1 MRFKEFTESIDKDY
15 LDDLINTSK
24 TSSSK
29 DPADYLDTLINT
41 IKTDPSTDKEDDD
54 YLDALI
60 KGSAAAPLIAP
71 TISPK
76 TSQPAARSTQSVAQ
90 PIEYPSTTS
99 SGKNIAKVVKA
110 GSGYNIVQNS
120 DGSTEKRTG
129 ARNWR
134 NNNPGNIKY
143 GSYAQRNGA
152 IGSDGTFAVFPN
164 YETGLKAKENLVFGP
179 SYINLPIQRAV
190 ARYAPEKD
198 RNDVV
203 MYTNSILKATGASPN
218 TLLRDLNPQ
227 QRKAYLATID
237 KVEGFKPGM
246 VAQLSGPTVA

>member
-1 MRFKEFTESIDKDY
+1 MRFKEFNESIDNTDY
-15 LDDLINTSK
+15 LDDLISALKSN
-24 TSSSK
+24 
-29 DPADYLDTLINT
+29 
-41 IKTDPSTDKEDDD
+41 PSTDKEDDD

-60 KGSAAAPLIAP
+60 KASAGVAGAAG
-71 TISPK
+71 ISPRS
-76 TSQPAARSTQSVAQ
+76 TQPATRSTQSIAQ

-99 SGKNIAKVVKA
+99 GKNISKVLKA
-110 GSGYNIVQNS
+110 GPGYNVVQNS

-152 IGSDGTFAVFPN
+152 IGSDGTFAIFPN

-179 SYINLPIQRAV
+179 SYINLPIKRAV

-198 RNDVV
+198 RNDVA

-218 TLLRDLNPQ
+218 TLLRDLSPQ
-227 QRKAYLATID
+227 QRNAYLATID

-246 VAQLSGPTVA
+246 VAQLSGPAVA

>member
-1 MRFKEFTESIDKDY
+1 MRFKEFNESIDNTDY
-15 LDDLINTSK
+15 LDDLINALKS
-24 TSSSK
+24 
-29 DPADYLDTLINT
+29 N
-41 IKTDPSTDKEDDD
+41 PSTDKEDDD

-60 KGSAAAPLIAP
+60 KASAGVAGAAG
-71 TISPK
+71 ISP
-76 TSQPAARSTQSVAQ
+76 RSTQPATTQAVAQ

-99 SGKNIAKVVKA
+99 SKNISKVLKA
-110 GSGYNIVQNS
+110 GPGYNVVQNS

-152 IGSDGTFAVFPN
+152 IGSDGTFAIFPN

-198 RNDVV
+198 RNDVA

-218 TLLRDLNPQ
+218 TLLRDLSPQ
-227 QRKAYLATID
+227 QRNAYLATID

-246 VAQLSGPTVA
+246 VAQLSGPAVA

>member
-1 MRFKEFTESIDKDY
+1 MRFKEFNESIDKTDY
-15 LDDLINTSK
+15 LDDLINALKS
-24 TSSSK
+24 
-29 DPADYLDTLINT
+29 N
-41 IKTDPSTDKEDDD
+41 PSTDKEDDD

-60 KGSAAAPLIAP
+60 KASAGAAGAAG
-71 TISPK
+71 ISPK
-76 TSQPAARSTQSVAQ
+76 STQPATTQAVAQ

-99 SGKNIAKVVKA
+99 SKNISKVLKA
-110 GSGYNIVQNS
+110 GPGYNVVQNS

-152 IGSDGTFAVFPN
+152 IGSDGTFAIFPN

-218 TLLRDLNPQ
+218 TLLRDLSPQ

-246 VAQLSGPTVA
+246 VAQLSGPAVA

>member
-1 MRFKEFTESIDKDY
+1 MRFKEFNESSDNTDY
-15 LDDLINTSK
+15 LDDLINALK
-24 TSSSK
+24 T
-29 DPADYLDTLINT
+29 N
-41 IKTDPSTDKEDDD
+41 PSTDKEDDD

-60 KGSAAAPLIAP
+60 KASAGVAGAAG
-71 TISPK
+71 ISP
-76 TSQPAARSTQSVAQ
+76 RSTQPATTQAVAQ

-99 SGKNIAKVVKA
+99 SKNISKVLKA
-110 GSGYNIVQNS
+110 GPGYNVVQNS

-152 IGSDGTFAVFPN
+152 IGSDGTFAIFPN

-218 TLLRDLNPQ
+218 TLLRDLSPQ
-227 QRKAYLATID
+227 QRNAYLATID

-246 VAQLSGPTVA
+246 VAQLSGPAVA

>member
-1 MRFKEFTESIDKDY
+1 MRFKEFNESIDKTDY
-15 LDDLINTSK
+15 LDDLINALKS
-24 TSSSK
+24 
-29 DPADYLDTLINT
+29 N
-41 IKTDPSTDKEDDD
+41 PSTDKEDDD

-60 KGSAAAPLIAP
+60 KASAGAAGAAG
-71 TISPK
+71 ISPK
-76 TSQPAARSTQSVAQ
+76 STQPATTQAVAQ

-99 SGKNIAKVVKA
+99 SKNISKVLKA
-110 GSGYNIVQNS
+110 GPGYNVVQNS

-152 IGSDGTFAVFPN
+152 IGSDGTFAIFPN

-179 SYINLPIQRAV
+179 SYINLPIKRAV

-218 TLLRDLNPQ
+218 TLLRDLSPQ

-246 VAQLSGPTVA
+246 VAQLSGPAVA

>member
-1 MRFKEFTESIDKDY
+1 MRFKEFNESIDKTDY
-15 LDDLINTSK
+15 LDDLINALKS
-24 TSSSK
+24 
-29 DPADYLDTLINT
+29 N
-41 IKTDPSTDKEDDD
+41 PSTDKEDDD

-60 KGSAAAPLIAP
+60 KASAGAAGAAG
-71 TISPK
+71 ISPK
-76 TSQPAARSTQSVAQ
+76 STQPATTQAVAQ

-99 SGKNIAKVVKA
+99 SKNISKVLKA
-110 GSGYNIVQNS
+110 GPGYNVVQNS

-152 IGSDGTFAVFPN
+152 IGSDGTFAIFPN

-218 TLLRDLNPQ
+218 TLLRDLSPQ
-227 QRKAYLATID
+227 QRNAYLATID

-246 VAQLSGPTVA
+246 VAQLSGPAVA